1 MPDNTPITELDFFAA
16 KEALKG
22 YLKGQAQFKDYD
34 FDGSNMNVLL
44 DVLSYNTYMNNFYTN
59 MAYSEMFLD
68 SAQTRQ
74 SVISHAK
81 ELNYLPRSCVSAA
94 AKVQIDFDTTVNNVK
109 QTPSF
114 IVVPKNTKFTGRQ
127 GNNRFTFSTDRSY
140 TVTQI
145 DDIYCISGV
154 SIYEGKLV
162 TEYYTVTGS
171 STQRFILNNTDV
183 DTSSISVMVRASSAA
198 DSASTEYTAR
208 ENIFGVTDVDPVFY
222 IQPTDSDSYEITFGK
237 NAFGKQPVVNN
248 VVEVS
253 YRISSKDAPN
263 GIKTFTSENI
273 SGYKVTITTIANAD
287 GGNDRETN
295 ESIKFF
301 APKSIQIQDRAVT
314 ESDYEIL
321 LKNRFPEIQAISV
334 YGGEELTPPR
344 FGRVVVAVDVQNAE
358 GVSDNNKNTYYEF
371 LKERC
376 PIGIE
381 PIIMSPEFMF
391 LNVDAKVYYN
401 TKTTTASESDI
412 RTAVKNAILSYSDTN
427 LSDFKKTFRFS
438 KLGYQIDNA
447 DANILSNDTEVLAII
462 PINPVLNTTTSYV
475 LNFRNSLIIDH
486 PLTAGEILADH
497 KPAIKSSQFTYNGR
511 TAFIQD
517 DGRGVLQIIRSTTT
531 GFVYLNRNIGSVNYA
546 TGRVVITKLNVS
558 AYNGSDLK
566 IYGRTL
572 SKDIVAPK
580 DRIITI
586 RDSDI
591 NISVFGIRE

>member
-1 MPDNTPITELDFFAA
+1 MPDNIPITELDFFAA
-16 KEALKG
+16 KESLKE
-22 YLKGQAQFKDYD
+22 YLKGQTQFRDYD
-34 FDGSNMNVLL
+34 FNGANMNVLL
-44 DVLSYNTYMNNFYTN
+44 DVLSYNTYLNNFYTN

-94 AKVQIDFDTTVNNVK
+94 AKIQIDFTAADN
-109 QTPSF
+109 PSF
-114 IVVPKNTKFTGRQ
+114 IVVPKNTKFTGRL
-127 GNNRFTFSTDRSY
+127 GNTRFTFSTNRSY

-145 DDIYCISGV
+145 DGIYCISDV

-162 TEYYTVTGS
+162 SEYYTVTSG

-183 DTSSISVMVRASSAA
+183 DTSSISVAVRTSSANN
-198 DSASTEYTAR
+198 SASTEYTSR
-208 ENIFGVTDVDPVFY
+208 ENIFGVADVDPVFY
-222 IQPTDSDSYEITFGK
+222 IQPTDSDSYEISFGK

-263 GIKTFTSENI
+263 GIQTFTSENI
-273 SGYKVTITTIANAD
+273 AGYPVTITTIAKAD
-287 GGNDRETN
+287 GGNNRETN

-321 LKNRFPEIQAISV
+321 LKNKFPEIQAISV
-334 YGGEELTPPR
+334 FGGEELTPPR
-344 FGRVVVAVDVQNAE
+344 YGRVVVAVDVQNAE
-358 GVSDNNKNTYYEF
+358 GVSENNKNTYYAF

-391 LNVDAKVYYN
+391 LNVEVDVYYN
-401 TKTTTASESDI
+401 TKTTTASEADI
-412 RTAVKNAILSYSDTN
+412 RTAVQNAIIAYSNTN
-427 LSDFKKTFRFS
+427 LSDFRKTFRFS
-438 KLGYQIDNA
+438 KMGYEIDKANV
-447 DANILSNDTEVLAII
+447 NILSNDTEVLAII
-462 PINPVLNTTTSYV
+462 PIIPILNTTASYT
-475 LNFRNSLIIDH
+475 LNFKNQLILDH
-486 PLTAGEILADH
+486 PITAGEIVADH
-497 KPAIKSSQFTYNGR
+497 KPAIKSSQFTYNGG

-517 DGRGVLQIIRSTTT
+517 DGIGVLQIIRPTAT
-531 GFVYLNRNIGSVNYA
+531 GFVYLNRNIGSVNYT
-546 TGRVVITKLNVS
+546 TGKVVITNLSVS
-558 AYNGSDLK
+558 AYTGSDLK

-572 SKDIVAPK
+572 SKDIAAPK

-586 RDSDI
+586 RESDI
-591 NISVFGIRE
+591 NISVFGVRE

>member
-16 KEALKG
+16 KNDLKN
-22 YLKGQAQFKDYD
+22 YLKAQSQFKDYD
-34 FDGSNMNVLL
+34 FNGSNMNVLL
-44 DVLSYNTYMNNFYTN
+44 DVLAYNTYMNNFYTN

-68 SAQTRQ
+68 TAQTRQ

-94 AKVQIDFDTTVNNVK
+94 AKIQIDFSTGVTD
-109 QTPSF
+109 PSF
-114 IVVPKNTKFTGRQ
+114 ITVPKNTKFTGRNK
-127 GNNRFTFSTDRSY
+127 NNRYTFSTDRSY

-145 DDIYCISGV
+145 DGIYCISDV
-154 SIYEGKLV
+154 SIYEGVLV

-183 DTSSISVMVRASSAA
+183 DTGSISVAVRLSSANN
-198 DSASTEYTAR
+198 SAKTEYTSR

-222 IQPTDSDSYEITFGK
+222 IQPTDSNSYEITFGK
-237 NAFGKQPVVNN
+237 NTFGKQPVVNN

-253 YRISSKDAPN
+253 YRISSKAAPN
-263 GIKTFTSENI
+263 GIRTFTSENI
-273 SGYKVTITTIANAD
+273 AGYPVTITTIARAD
-287 GGNDRETN
+287 GGADRETE

-314 ESDYEIL
+314 ENDYEIL
-321 LKNRFPEIQAISV
+321 LKNKFPEIQAISV

-344 FGRVVVAVDVQNAE
+344 YGRVVVAVDVQNAE
-358 GVSDNNKNTYYEF
+358 GVSENNKNKYYTF

-381 PIIMSPEFMF
+381 PIVMSPEFMF
-391 LNVDAKVYYN
+391 LNVDVKVYYN
-401 TKTTTASESDI
+401 TKTTTASEGDI
-412 RTAVKNAILSYSDTN
+412 LLAVKNAILAYSNNN
-427 LSDFKKTFRFS
+427 LSDFRKTFRFS
-438 KLGYQIDNA
+438 KLGYQIDRAN
-447 DANILSNDTEVLAII
+447 ANILSNDTEVLAII
-462 PINPVLNTTTSYV
+462 PINPVLNTTSSYV
-475 LNFRNSLIIDH
+475 LNFKNSLILDH

-517 DGRGVLQIIRSTTT
+517 DGKGVLQIIRSTTT

-546 TGRVVITKLNVS
+546 TGRVVITNLSVS
-558 AYNGSDLK
+558 AYTGSDLK

-572 SKDIVAPK
+572 SKDIAAPK

-586 RDSDI
+586 RESDI
-591 NISVFGIRE
+591 NISVFGVRE